1 MIINL
6 YSPSAGCV
14 QCTATKRFLD
24 QNNIAYSSHVADD
37 DPHLEA
43 AIRERAE
50 KLEGNSFPFIQVFDT
65 NYKLVREWQGNRPD
79 MLAWLKE
86 QVK

>member
-1 MIINL
+1 MIVNM
-6 YSPSAGCV
+6 YSPSMGCV
-14 QCTATKRFLD
+14 QCNATKRFLD
-24 QNNIAYSSHVADD
+24 QNNIPYSSHVADD

-65 NYKLVREWQGNRPD
+65 NHKLVREWQGNRPD